1 MDNFFNLIEI
11 LTKAK
16 NLPEF
21 ADKIKEFVL
30 NNAIPELDELKEI
43 NTIITEIS
51 KLNNLTTKQ
60 MNDLSS
66 HSFETAGKYGRKAAD
81 YLTEVKEMAGAG
93 YKNPDQLAELSLM
106 AQNTKGF
113 DADLAKD
120 YITASDAAYQYSGN
134 VEKLTSLLDAQ
145 KKVTDQNAVS
155 MDELLNATKASAGNL
170 KNFGIREDEMT
181 ALFGTGIASTQESG
195 ETVGRALNG
204 IIMSLQKTKGE
215 TGFGSEFLDERA
227 LTKVEE
233 RCRNVGVELTYVKDG
248 MVNLRNPMEILKE
261 LAQVYNSLPDG
272 SSKKAGILSDIGG
285 NYRSDVLSGILSNWD
300 LYEKMI
306 GDYEN
311 AEGTAMN
318 EAMKSADSWE
328 GSLTKLSN
336 TWTDTVGNI
345 ANSDAVLTIINSFQG
360 LLSVLNTATDAL
372 GSFGSI
378 GVGAGLISG
387 LKNVGSP
394 KMFGLNS
401 DLNMPTAIQVLMDT

>member
-1 MDNFFNLIEI
+1 M
-11 LTKAK
+11 
-16 NLPEF
+16 
-21 ADKIKEFVL
+21 
-30 NNAIPELDELKEI
+30 
-43 NTIITEIS
+43 
-51 KLNNLTTKQ
+51 
-60 MNDLSS
+60 
-66 HSFETAGKYGRKAAD
+66 
-81 YLTEVKEMAGAG
+81 
-93 YKNPDQLAELSLM
+93 
-106 AQNTKGF
+106 
-113 DADLAKD
+113 
-120 YITASDAAYQYSGN
+120 
-134 VEKLTSLLDAQ
+134 
-145 KKVTDQNAVS
+145 
-155 MDELLNATKASAGNL
+155 
-170 KNFGIREDEMT
+170 
-181 ALFGTGIASTQESG
+181 LFRS
-195 ETVGRALNG
+195 
-204 IIMSLQKTKGE
+204 
-215 TGFGSEFLDERA
+215 
-227 LTKVEE
+227 
-233 RCRNVGVELTYVKDG
+233 CRNVGVELTYVKDG

-318 EAMKSADSWE
+318 EAMKSTDSWE